1 MLKKISFTI
10 YLILKLI
17 NNIIKIIFKKNFLLW
32 FYTFIQND
40 AYQTKN
46 IKGKKISFFCPNH
59 LILFRIETF
68 YSKEPETISW
78 IESFRKQ
85 KNKKIIFWDIG
96 ANIGVYSIYSSIF
109 HKNKIEITSFEPSV
123 NNLRVLSRNIS
134 INKLSNNISINQ
146 LPICD
151 KEGEYIQFVESSFN
165 EGAAFHNLNLSKKRN
180 KYNQNESIYKIFS
193 TNLNNLANQKNF
205 KYPNY
210 IKIDI
215 DGNEKFILDGAK
227 KIFNNSNLKSVLIE
241 LDEKNKNFKYIENFF
256 KKNKFKLISKNN
268 PPLFISKKENI
279 KNFIFE
285 RN

>member
-1 MLKKISFTI
+1 MLKKISFAI
-10 YLILKLI
+10 YIILKFI

-32 FYTFIQND
+32 FYTFLQND
-40 AYQTKN
+40 AYKIKN
-46 IKGKKISFFCPNH
+46 IKGKNISFFCPNH
-59 LILFRIETF
+59 LTLFRIETF

-134 INKLSNNISINQ
+134 INKLLNNISINQ
-146 LPICD
+146 LPISD
-151 KEGEYIQFVESSFN
+151 REGEYIQFVENSFN

-180 KYNQNESIYKIFS
+180 KYNQNKSTYKIYS
-193 TNLNNLANQKNF
+193 TNLNNLAKQKNF

-215 DGNEKFILDGAK
+215 DGNEKFLLDGAK
-227 KIFNNSNLKSVLIE
+227 KIFNNSKLKSVLIE
-241 LDEKNKNFKYIENFF
+241 LDERNKNFKYIKNFF
-256 KKNKFKLISKNN
+256 KKNKFKLISKNK